1 MRNLVALKIDLEN
14 NYVAMSAA
22 PLVATVTLTA
32 AHTNTQ
38 DAVLKGTD
46 GKEILLPPGVQ
57 YRFEQ
62 LDLAQVQVKS
72 KVGEAVFVVGHS
84 A

>member
-1 MRNLVALKIDLEN
+1 MRNLIALKIDLESD
-14 NYVAMSAA
+14 YVAMSAT
-22 PLVATVTLTA
+22 PLVATCTLTA

-38 DAVLKGTD
+38 DAVLMGTD

-57 YRFEQ
+57 YRFEH
-62 LDLAQVQVKS
+62 LDLAQIQVKS
-72 KVGEAVFVVGHS
+72 KPGESIFVVGHS

>member
-1 MRNLVALKIDLEN
+1 MRNLVALKIDLET
-14 NYVAMSAA
+14 NYLAMSAA

-46 GKEILLPPGVQ
+46 GKEIAVPPGAQ

-62 LDLAQVQVKS
+62 LDLSQIQIKS
-72 KVGEAVFVVGHS
+72 KAGESVFVVGHS